1 MTIQGQGAR
10 SVFEASEWAPVQ
22 EALMQGLVHACN
34 NRVAALGG
42 IRQLYDAQLSTGDE
56 GMQQLSGEVEK
67 LRSLMGLF
75 HSMLLGRVSRRD
87 PARMGEALQSA
98 AALLA
103 HHLDVRQVHFEA
115 PPESGEVEPV
125 LLWPGDAMR
134 FAVLAY
140 LAASVGARKATVAG
154 AIGRVGDE
162 TVVSVSSPGTV
173 DGVRASAEFAV
184 LAAAAER
191 AGGSALC
198 GAGPEGHVVLTLALP
213 GLTKA
218 TARV

>member
-10 SVFEASEWAPVQ
+10 SAFEASEWAPVQ
-22 EALMQGLVHACN
+22 DALMQGLVHACN

-42 IRQLYDAQLSTGDE
+42 ISQLYEAQLSTGDE

-67 LRSLMGLF
+67 LRTIMGLF
-75 HSMLLGRVSRRD
+75 RSVLVGRTARRD

-103 HHLDVRQVHFEA
+103 YHLDVRQSHFEA
-115 PPESGEVEPV
+115 PQESGDVEPV

-134 FAVLAY
+134 FAVMAY
-140 LAASVGARKATVAG
+140 LAAAVGAGKATVEGVIA
-154 AIGRVGDE
+154 RVGDE
-162 TVVSVSSPGTV
+162 TVVSVTAPGTV
-173 DGVRASAEFAV
+173 ENVTASVEFAA
-184 LAAAAER
+184 LEAAAKR
-191 AGGSALC
+191 TGGSALC
-198 GAGPEGHVVLTLALP
+198 GAGPGEHVVLTLALP